1 MASYLY
7 VARTR
12 AGEKIEGNLNAHDR
26 RTALTQLE
34 RMGYVPVSVK
44 EEDAGGTAPSREAP
58 KKEKK
63 EKTPRKAFAKFPKR
77 PKAKAKP
84 KRAPKPTQGEGSAD
98 ASVGVSI
105 PGLGGRGPKMNLREV
120 LLFTQEMSDLL
131 ASGMTLGNALTT
143 LSRRKTSKSQD
154 AILASLRDDIVQ
166 GSSLS
171 EALSDHPR
179 TFSNLYINMVRAGEA
194 SGTLPDVLE
203 RLAHHQARVQDAQE
217 KVMMALVYP
226 AIIMLV
232 GAGTL
237 IFSILFVI
245 PRFTAIFDELDSKL
259 PASTQFLA
267 NVSHFLLNYW
277 WLIIIAVVAG
287 VIGFRRLIATP
298 AGRRWWDG
306 VQLRIPVVS
315 GIVKANAFGQF
326 SRTLGALL
334 SNGVPVLNALTI
346 VEETVGNSV
355 VSDEIRSARERVTDG
370 STVSGPLSEGKV
382 FPQLLTDML
391 AVGEETGDMSGALM
405 HIANRYDREL
415 DRTVKLFT
423 TLLEPIMILFM
434 AGLVGLIAVSMLTA
448 VFDMTSGL
456 NP

>member
-12 AGEKIEGNLNAHDR
+12 AGEKIEGNLDAHDR
-26 RTALTQLE
+26 RTALSQLE

-44 EEDAGGTAPSREAP
+44 EHGAGGPAPAKELSKKAAKQKAPREEVLKAP
-58 KKEKK
+58 G
-63 EKTPRKAFAKFPKR
+63 
-77 PKAKAKP
+77 KP
-84 KRAPKPTQGEGSAD
+84 KQSKKRAAPAD
-98 ASVGVSI
+98 GSVGVSI
-105 PGLGGRGPKMNLREV
+105 PGLSGRAPRMNLRDV

-154 AILASLRDDIVQ
+154 AILASLRDEIVQ

-171 EALSDHPR
+171 EALADHPG

-194 SGTLPDVLE
+194 SGTLPEVLE
-203 RLAHHQARVQDAQE
+203 RLAHHHARVQDAQE

-245 PRFTAIFDELDSKL
+245 PRFTAIFDELDSTL

-267 NVSHFLLNYW
+267 NVSQFLLSYW

-287 VIGFRRLIATP
+287 VIGFRRLIATST
-298 AGRRWWDG
+298 GRRWWDG
-306 VQLRIPVVS
+306 IQLRIPVVG
-315 GIVKANAFGQF
+315 GIVKANSFGQF

-334 SNGVPVLNALTI
+334 SNGVPVLSALTI

-355 VSDEIRSARERVTDG
+355 VTDEIRAARERVTDG
-370 STVSGPLSEGKV
+370 STISGPLSEGKV